1 MSNTENRG
9 ENELRCSECG
19 GIIQKNELALG
30 SIWEIPGAMEKLK
43 SVMNQNKE
51 EDLEKASG
59 DPLDTKF
66 L

>member
-30 SIWEIPGAMEKLK
+30 SIWEIPGGMEKLRK
-43 SVMNQNKE
+43 EMN
-51 EDLEKASG
+51 S
-59 DPLDTKF
+59 
-66 L
+66 